1 MRTTRLYST
10 LIALLFLCGI
20 ALPSMANPRL
30 TVVVVVDGMTPD
42 NLQTLRSYWPAG
54 GLRNLSE
61 EAFQTTIHFPHM
73 VNGGCET
80 MATLMT
86 GTTPSYHGIMA
97 DRYFSRFERTTH
109 DVLHDYDVTGIGT
122 SLRLSPRAI
131 RSTKIGRAHV

>member
-1 MRTTRLYST
+1 MTT
-10 LIALLFLCGI
+10 
-20 ALPSMANPRL
+20 
-30 TVVVVVDGMTPD
+30 D
-42 NLQTLRSYWPAG
+42 NLQVLRTYWPAG

-73 VNGGCET
+73 VNGGAET

-97 DRYFSRFERTTH
+97 DCYFSRSDRTIQE
-109 DVLHDYDVTGIGT
+109 VLHDYDLTGIGT

-131 RSTKIGRAHV
+131 LATTLSDDWRMR